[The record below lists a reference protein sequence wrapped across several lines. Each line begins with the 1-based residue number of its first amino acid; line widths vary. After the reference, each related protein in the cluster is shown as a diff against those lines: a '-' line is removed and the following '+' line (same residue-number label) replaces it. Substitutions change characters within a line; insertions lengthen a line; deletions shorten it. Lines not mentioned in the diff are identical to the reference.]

1 MVHYEVVIR
10 DKSGDVQMRYNIEPS
25 ELKSTMD
32 DLDEAVECGA
42 IAQYEICEV

>member
-10 DKSGDVQMRYNIEPS
+10 DQSEEIVMRYNIEPN

-32 DLDEAVECGA
+32 DLDEAVKSGV

>member
-10 DKSGDVQMRYNIEPS
+10 DKSGNIQMQYNIEPN

-32 DLDEAVECGA
+32 DLDEAVKSGV
-42 IAQYEICEV
+42 IAQYEIYEV